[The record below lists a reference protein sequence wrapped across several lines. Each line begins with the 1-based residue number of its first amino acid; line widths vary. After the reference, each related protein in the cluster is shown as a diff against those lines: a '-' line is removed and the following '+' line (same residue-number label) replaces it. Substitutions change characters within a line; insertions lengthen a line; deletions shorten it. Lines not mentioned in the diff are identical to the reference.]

1 MVQQVSYINCIVTE
15 VDAGA
20 CSFQLCQQFKECSLN
35 VNCLRASFTSRFFLK
50 TFLSPTQNEA
60 NGNKKKKS
68 HCSLVGY
75 DLTTLWPKQMNGI

>member
-35 VNCLRASFTSRFFLK
+35 VILFASEFHGAVLLGK
-50 TFLSPTQNEA
+50 FLSSAQNEPD
-60 NGNKKKKS
+60 GNKKKKS